1 MAEQNF
7 YRVSVKGIVVDA
19 EGRLL
24 LSREDNDMWDT
35 LGGGLDHDE
44 DPLDGLRREV
54 FEESGMRVT
63 WISPTPKYFT
73 TSKRHKSEGYAA
85 NVVYEM
91 KLDDAEHIPSSE
103 SVELKFFTPDEAR
116 KLNLYPATRKLV
128 ELYDQDLHA

>member
-1 MAEQNF
+1 MTEQNF
-7 YRVSVKGIVVDA
+7 YRVSVKGIVVDG

-63 WISPTPKYFT
+63 WISPTPKYFIT
-73 TSKRHKSEGYAA
+73 CKRYRSEGYTA
-85 NVVYEM
+85 NIVYEM
-91 KLDDAEHIPSSE
+91 KLDNAEHIPSSE
-103 SVELKFFTPDEAR
+103 SVELKFFTPEEAR
-116 KLNLYPATRKLV
+116 ELNLYPTTKKLV
-128 ELYDQDLHA
+128 DLYDKDLHI